1 MALKPW
7 YKIVAPRDD
16 LKEGRPLDAAEFA
29 VNLDLVRNGL
39 ASEDYLDPKQFFRR
53 TYLTENLT
61 SLAAEVVRRLSG
73 ERTQTSAVFNLA
85 TQFGGGKTHSLTLL
99 YHLAKEGPAA
109 NGLPGVMTIL
119 NQSGQSTIPHA
130 AIAIFD
136 GKEFDSII
144 GRGGDDGTPLRKTPW
159 GEIAYQLGGDE
170 ALQVLKEHEEQMT
183 SPSGDVIRKFLPK
196 NTPCLILMD
205 ELMNYVTRPGR
216 AEWQTSSTRSSII
229 SLK

>member
-7 YKIVAPRDD
+7 YKIVTPRDD

-39 ASEDYLDPKQFFRR
+39 ASEDYLDPKQFFKR

-61 SLAAEVVRRLSG
+61 GLAAEVIRRLSG

-109 NGLPGVMTIL
+109 NNLPGVMTIL
-119 NQSGQSTIPHA
+119 NRAEIDTVPNA

-136 GKEFDSII
+136 GKEFDSLS

-159 GEIAYQLGGDE
+159 GRNCIPARWRE
-170 ALQVLKEHEEQMT
+170 
-183 SPSGDVIRKFLPK
+183 
-196 NTPCLILMD
+196 
-205 ELMNYVTRPGR
+205 
-216 AEWQTSSTRSSII
+216 ST
-229 SLK
+229 